1 MKAMKVILLA
11 SMFGLAL
18 LSPGQTRLAD
28 APNANTANTARFI
41 TKKPGA
47 LPDQTLNA
55 RNIEALAQRLVTEK
69 KLPGLAMAIV
79 QDGQVISAKGYGVTD
94 SQTGTAVMPYTVF
107 RLASLSKGFA
117 GTLSGQLVEEGAM
130 SWDSPIIN
138 QLPAFKLKDF
148 ASGSTVTVRDV
159 LSHRV
164 GLRDHT
170 YDSALAGDKPYALIA
185 ERLSDAPMT
194 CSPGD
199 CYGYQNIAYS
209 LIGDLTFAATGDFY
223 SQQVE
228 KRIFSPLGM
237 SNSSYGLDGL
247 MASASWA
254 KPHVRGKGG
263 WLPVAPNENYY
274 KVPPAAG
281 VNASAQDMAQ
291 WLRAQMGHR
300 PDVLSKEVLNQI
312 HTPQV
317 ATPGEIRSSGWR
329 SERLNNAYYGLGWRV
344 MNYSGRTM
352 IFHGGA
358 VRGFRG
364 LIAFLPDQDI
374 GIVVLWN
381 SESTMPSGLMPTFLD
396 AALGLPQ
403 RNWLGLEELGPV
415 SDEVG
420 VE

>member
-1 MKAMKVILLA
+1 MKAMKISLFA
-11 SMFGLAL
+11 SVFGLAL
-18 LSPGQTRLAD
+18 LVPGQPRLAD
-28 APNANTANTARFI
+28 APSGVA
-41 TKKPGA
+41 TKPIVKRPGA
-47 LPDQTLNA
+47 LADQSANA
-55 RNIEALAQRLVTEK
+55 RNIESLAQRLVAEK
-69 KLPGLAMAIV
+69 NLPGLSMAIV
-79 QDGQVISAKGYGVTD
+79 QDGQIISMKGYGLTD
-94 SQTGTAVMPYTVF
+94 SQQGSPVMPYTVF

-117 GTLSGQLVEEGAM
+117 STLSGQLVEEGAM

-148 ASGSTVTVRDV
+148 ASGTTVTVRDV

-170 YDSALAGDKPYALIA
+170 YDGALAGDQPYALIA

-223 SQQVE
+223 PHQVE
-228 KRIFSPLGM
+228 KRIFVPLGM
-237 SNSSYGLDGL
+237 SNASYGLDGL
-247 MASASWA
+247 MSSASWA

-263 WLPVAPNENYY
+263 WLPIAPNENFYR
-274 KVPPAAG
+274 VAPAAG
-281 VNASAQDMAQ
+281 VNASIQDMAQ
-291 WLRAQMGHR
+291 WLRAQLGHR
-300 PDVLSKEVLNQI
+300 PDVLSKEVLNEI

-381 SESTMPSGLMPTFLD
+381 SESAKKAIMMPTFFD
-396 AALGLPQ
+396 EALGLPK
-403 RNWLGLEELGPV
+403 RNWLGLEDLGPV

-420 VE
+420 AD

>member
-1 MKAMKVILLA
+1 MKAMKISLLA

-18 LSPGQTRLAD
+18 LTPAQPRLAD
-28 APNANTANTARFI
+28 APTASATK
-41 TKKPGA
+41 TLVKKPGA
-47 LPDQTLNA
+47 LRDQTINA
-55 RNIEALAQRLVTEK
+55 RNIESLAQRLVSEK
-69 KLPGLAMAIV
+69 GLPGLAMAIV
-79 QDGQVISAKGYGVTD
+79 QDGQVISAKGYGLTD
-94 SQTGTAVMPYTVF
+94 SQQGTPVMPYTVF
-107 RLASLSKGFA
+107 RLASLSKAFA
-117 GTLSGQLVEEGAM
+117 STLSGQLVEEGAM
-130 SWDSPIIN
+130 NWDSPIIN
-138 QLPAFKLKDF
+138 QLPAFKLNDF

-164 GLRDHT
+164 GLKDHT
-170 YDSALAGDKPYALIA
+170 YDSALAGDQPYALIA
-185 ERLSDAPMT
+185 ERLSNAPMT

-223 SQQVE
+223 PHQVE
-228 KRIFSPLGM
+228 KRIFAPLGM
-237 SNSSYGLDGL
+237 NNSSYGLDGL
-247 MASASWA
+247 MSSASWA

-263 WLPVAPNENYY
+263 WVAVAPNENFYR
-274 KVPPAAG
+274 VAPAAG
-281 VNASAQDMAQ
+281 VNASIQDMAQ
-291 WLRAQMGHR
+291 WLRAQLGHR
-300 PDVLSKEVLNQI
+300 PDVLSKDVLSQI

-381 SESTMPSGLMPTFLD
+381 SESAMPSGLMPTFFD
-396 AALGLPQ
+396 EALGLPK
-403 RNWLGLEELGPV
+403 RNWLGLEDLGPV
-415 SDEVG
+415 SDDVG
-420 VE
+420 AD

>member
-1 MKAMKVILLA
+1 MKAMKISLLA

-18 LSPGQTRLAD
+18 LAPAQPRLAD
-28 APNANTANTARFI
+28 TPTASVTKMAV
-41 TKKPGA
+41 KKPGA
-47 LPDQTLNA
+47 LRDQTLNA
-55 RNIEALAQRLVTEK
+55 RNIENLAQRLVNEK
-69 KLPGLAMAIV
+69 NLPGLAMAIV
-79 QDGQVISAKGYGVTD
+79 QDGQVISVKGYGLTD
-94 SQTGTAVMPYTVF
+94 SQQGTPVMPYTVF

-117 GTLSGQLVEEGAM
+117 STLSGQLVEEGAM

-138 QLPAFKLKDF
+138 QLPAFKLNDF

-164 GLRDHT
+164 GLKDHT
-170 YDSALAGDKPYALIA
+170 FDSALAGDQPYALIA

-223 SQQVE
+223 PHQVE
-228 KRIFSPLGM
+228 KRIFVPLGM
-237 SNSSYGLDGL
+237 GNASYGLDGL
-247 MASASWA
+247 MSSASWA

-263 WLPVAPNENYY
+263 WVAVAPNENFYR
-274 KVPPAAG
+274 VPPAAG
-281 VNASAQDMAQ
+281 VNASIQDMAQ
-291 WLRAQMGHR
+291 WLRAQLGHR
-300 PDVLSKEVLNQI
+300 PDVLSKEVLNEI

-364 LIAFLPDQDI
+364 LIAFMPDQDI

-381 SESTMPSGLMPTFLD
+381 SESAMPSGLMPTFFD
-396 AALGLPQ
+396 EALGLPK
-403 RNWLGLEELGPV
+403 RNWLGLEDLGPV

-420 VE
+420 AD

>member
-1 MKAMKVILLA
+1 MKVMKISLLV
-11 SMFGLAL
+11 SMLAL
-18 LSPGQTRLAD
+18 ALFTPGQSRLAD
-28 APNANTANTARFI
+28 APKVAIAKAAV
-41 TKKPGA
+41 KKPGA
-47 LPDQTLNA
+47 LPNQAQNA
-55 RNIEALAQRLVTEK
+55 RNLEALAQRLVLEK
-69 KLPGLAMAIV
+69 NLPGLAMAIV

-94 SQTGTAVMPYTVF
+94 SKQGTAVMPYTVF

-138 QLPAFKLKDF
+138 QLPAFKLRDY
-148 ASGSTVTVRDV
+148 ASGSKVTVRDV

-170 YDSALAGDKPYALIA
+170 YDSALAGDQPYALIA
-185 ERLSDAPMT
+185 ERLSDAPMN

-199 CYGYQNIAYS
+199 CYGYQNIAFS
-209 LIGDLTFAATGDFY
+209 LIGDMTFAATGDFY
-223 SQQVE
+223 PQQVQ

-237 SNSSYGLDGL
+237 TNASYGLDGL

-254 KPHVRGKGG
+254 KPHVRGGGG
-263 WLPVAPNENYY
+263 WVAVMPNENYY
-274 KVPPAAG
+274 RVPPAAG
-281 VNASAQDMAQ
+281 VNASIQDMAQ

-300 PDVLSKEVLNQI
+300 PDVLSKEVLNEI

-317 ATPGEIRSSGWR
+317 ATPGEIRATGWR

-358 VRGFRG
+358 VRGYRG
-364 LIAFLPDQDI
+364 LIAFLPDQDL

-381 SESTMPSGLMPTFLD
+381 SESATPSSLMPTFFD
-396 AALGLPQ
+396 SALGLPS
-403 RNWLGLEELGPV
+403 RNWLGLEDFGPMA
-415 SDEVG
+415 EENG
-420 VE
+420 AE

>member
-18 LSPGQTRLAD
+18 FAPGQSHLAD
-28 APNANTANTARFI
+28 GSSSGTTRAVAKNS
-41 TKKPGA
+41 GA
-47 LPDQTLNA
+47 LPDQTANA
-55 RNIEALAQRLVTEK
+55 RNMEALAQRLVSEK
-69 KLPGLAMAIV
+69 NLPGLAMAIV
-79 QDGQVISAKGYGVTD
+79 QDGQVISVKGYGVTD
-94 SQTGTAVMPYTVF
+94 SQNGTPVMPYTVF

-148 ASGSTVTVRDV
+148 ASGTTVTVRDV

-170 YDSALAGDKPYALIA
+170 FDGALAGDQPYALIA

-199 CYGYQNIAYS
+199 CYGYQNIAFS
-209 LIGDLTFAATGDFY
+209 LIGDMTFAATGDFY
-223 SQQVE
+223 PHQVE
-228 KRIFSPLGM
+228 KRIFAPLGM
-237 SNSSYGLDGL
+237 SNASYGLDGL
-247 MASASWA
+247 LASASWA
-254 KPHVRGKGG
+254 KPHIRSGKG
-263 WLPVAPNENYY
+263 WAAVAPNENFYR
-274 KVPPAAG
+274 VPPAAG
-281 VNASAQDMAQ
+281 VNASIQDMAQ

-300 PDVLSKEVLNQI
+300 PDVLSKEVLNEI

-364 LIAFLPDQDI
+364 LIAFLPDQDV

-381 SESTMPSGLMPTFLD
+381 SESAMPSGLMPTFMD

-415 SDEVG
+415 SDEIG
-420 VE
+420 AD

>member
-1 MKAMKVILLA
+1 MTVMKLSLLV
-11 SMFGLAL
+11 SMCALAL
-18 LSPGQTRLAD
+18 VAPGQPRLAD
-28 APNANTANTARFI
+28 TPNTSVTR
-41 TKKPGA
+41 TLSKKPGA
-47 LPDQTLNA
+47 LSNQTVNV
-55 RNIEALAQRLVTEK
+55 RNIEALAQRLVLEK
-69 KLPGLAMAIV
+69 NLPGLAIAIV
-79 QDGQVISAKGYGVTD
+79 QDGQVMSAKGYGVTD
-94 SQTGTAVMPYTVF
+94 SKQGGAVMPYTVF

-117 GTLSGQLVEEGAM
+117 GSLSGQLVEEGAM

-148 ASGSTVTVRDV
+148 ASGSRVTVRDV

-170 YDSALAGDKPYALIA
+170 YDNALAGDQPYALIA
-185 ERLSDAPMT
+185 ERLSDAPMS

-199 CYGYQNIAYS
+199 CYGYQNIAFS
-209 LIGDLTFAATGDFY
+209 LISDLTFAATGDFY
-223 SQQVE
+223 PQQVE
-228 KRIFSPLGM
+228 KRIFMPLGM
-237 SNSSYGLDGL
+237 SNASYGLDGL
-247 MASASWA
+247 MTSASWA
-254 KPHVRGKGG
+254 KPHIRSGGG
-263 WLPVAPNENYY
+263 WAPVMPNENYY
-274 KVPPAAG
+274 RVPPAAG
-281 VNASAQDMAQ
+281 VNASIQDMAQ

-300 PDVLSKEVLNQI
+300 PEVLSKEVLNEI

-317 ATPGEIRSSGWR
+317 ATPGEIRSTGWR

-381 SESTMPSGLMPTFLD
+381 SESATPSSLMPTFFD

-415 SDEVG
+415 SDEAG
-420 VE
+420 AE

>member
-1 MKAMKVILLA
+1 MKAMKISLLV
-11 SMFGLAL
+11 SMFGLAFL
-18 LSPGQTRLAD
+18 APEQTRLAD
-28 APNANTANTARFI
+28 APGAGS
-41 TKKPGA
+41 TKVVLRNPGA

-55 RNIEALAQRLVTEK
+55 RNIESLAQRLVLEK
-69 KLPGLAMAIV
+69 NLPGLAMAIV
-79 QDGQVISAKGYGVTD
+79 QDGQVVSAKGYGLTD
-94 SQTGTAVMPYTVF
+94 SQNGTPIMPYTVF

-117 GTLSGQLVEEGAM
+117 STLSGQLVEEGAM

-138 QLPAFKLKDF
+138 QLPAFKLNDF

-164 GLRDHT
+164 GLKDHT
-170 YDSALAGDKPYALIA
+170 FDSALAGDQPYALIA

-223 SQQVE
+223 SHQVE
-228 KRIFSPLGM
+228 KRIFNPLGM
-237 SNSSYGLDGL
+237 TNASYGLDGL

-254 KPHVRGKGG
+254 KPHIRSKSG
-263 WLPVAPNENYY
+263 WQSIAPNENFYR
-274 KVPPAAG
+274 VAPAAG
-281 VNASAQDMAQ
+281 VNASIQDMAQ

-344 MNYSGRTM
+344 MNYSGHTM

-381 SESTMPSGLMPTFLD
+381 SESAIPSGLMPTFLD
-396 AALGLPQ
+396 TALGLPP
-403 RNWLGLEELGPV
+403 RNWLGLEDLGPV
-415 SDEVG
+415 SDEIG
-420 VE
+420 AD

>member
-1 MKAMKVILLA
+1 MKAMKVILLV
-11 SMFGLAL
+11 SMLAL
-18 LSPGQTRLAD
+18 ALVVPGQPRLAD
-28 APNANTANTARFI
+28 TPNVVTVKAPA
-41 TKKPGA
+41 KKPGA
-47 LPDQTLNA
+47 LPDQTLNV
-55 RNIEALAQRLVTEK
+55 RSIEALAQRLVHEK
-69 KLPGLAMAIV
+69 NLPGLAMAIV

-94 SQTGTAVMPYTVF
+94 SKQGTAVMPYTVF

-138 QLPAFKLKDF
+138 QLPAFKLNDYT
-148 ASGSTVTVRDV
+148 SGSKVTVRDV

-170 YDSALAGDKPYALIA
+170 YDSALAGNQPYALIA
-185 ERLSDAPMT
+185 ERLSDAPMS

-199 CYGYQNIAYS
+199 CYGYQNIAFS
-209 LIGDLTFAATGDFY
+209 LIGDMTFAATGDFY
-223 SQQVE
+223 PQQVE
-228 KRIFSPLGM
+228 KRIFLPLGM
-237 SNSSYGLDGL
+237 SNASYGLDGL

-254 KPHVRGKGG
+254 KPHVRGGSG
-263 WLPVAPNENYY
+263 WVPVLPNENYY
-274 KVPPAAG
+274 RVPPAAG
-281 VNASAQDMAQ
+281 VNASIQDMAQ
-291 WLRAQMGHR
+291 WLRAQLGHR
-300 PDVLSKEVLNQI
+300 PDVLSKEVLNEI

-317 ATPGEIRSSGWR
+317 ATPGEIRASGWR

-381 SESTMPSGLMPTFLD
+381 SESATPSSLMPTFFD
-396 AALGLPQ
+396 TALGLPQ
-403 RNWLGLEELGPV
+403 RNWLGLEDLGPV
-415 SDEVG
+415 SEEAGAD
-420 VE
+420 

>member
-1 MKAMKVILLA
+1 MKAMKISLLA
-11 SMFGLAL
+11 STLALAL
-18 LSPGQTRLAD
+18 LAPGQPRLAD
-28 APNANTANTARFI
+28 APTGTATKAI
-41 TKKPGA
+41 VKKPGA

-55 RNIEALAQRLVTEK
+55 RNIEALAQRLVSEK
-69 KLPGLAMAIV
+69 NLPGLAMAIV
-79 QDGQVISAKGYGVTD
+79 QDGQVVSVKAYGVTD
-94 SQTGTAVMPYTVF
+94 SQNGTPVMPYTVF

-117 GTLSGQLVEEGAM
+117 ATLSGQLVEEGAM

-138 QLPAFKLKDF
+138 QLPAFKLNDF
-148 ASGSTVTVRDV
+148 ASGSTVTIRDV

-170 YDSALAGDKPYALIA
+170 FDGALAGDQPYALIA

-223 SQQVE
+223 PQQVE
-228 KRIFSPLGM
+228 KRIFTPLGM
-237 SNSSYGLDGL
+237 SNASYGLDGL
-247 MASASWA
+247 MSSASWA

-300 PDVLSKEVLNQI
+300 PDVLSKEVLNEI

-381 SESTMPSGLMPTFLD
+381 SESAMPSGLMPTFFD

-415 SDEVG
+415 SDEAG